1 MSITNNKNDVGRKVM
16 VDGCLA
22 VYSDGTICRIIDGV
36 EHDISVV
43 NSGGYNMVCTLGKH
57 FLVHRLVAK
66 AFIPNPYDKPQV
78 NHIDGNK
85 RNNNVNNLEWVTCKE
100 NVAHAF
106 ATGLVNNQKR
116 KKLGDNPWS
125 VSFQVREETKDAVYS
140 IWNRD
145 EYCHFSKKDI
155 LRMLIE
161 VGIETI
167 NNRHK
172 ADENYNHRTDHR

>member
-1 MSITNNKNDVGRKVM
+1 MSDISNERPIERKVM

-22 VYSDGTICRIIDGV
+22 VYSDGTVRKIIDGV
-36 EHDISVV
+36 EHEISVV

-57 FLVHRLVAK
+57 YLVHRLVAK
-66 AFIPNPYDKPQV
+66 AFIPNPSEKPQV

-85 RNNNVNNLEWVTCKE
+85 RNNNVDNLEWVTCKE

-106 ATGLVNNQKR
+106 ATGLIKHQ

-125 VSFQVREETKDAVYS
+125 LAFQVSEETKGAIYG

-145 EYCHFSKKDI
+145 EYCHFSKKEI

-172 ADENYNHRTDHR
+172 MGEQP